1 MKKQKQ
7 NKNKKNVYLLKLRQ
21 RSNFWSNLIDFICKE
36 TSTSS
41 MILRAAVFYRIAI
54 LSNSFIGGFFV
65 VKLKYV
71 FLQRKT
77 EVCNSVTGIFL
88 RIFLSFWEWSLFKTL
103 GYCFSFSR
111 KLLLCFCFPCLT
123 SFNKYVYVTNFAQVP
138 WHPLMK
144 NYLTFLKSK
153 TVDFKIILSTWTF
166 WHNMQDIPLKD
177 VSIWVNL
184 SLTKYLT
191 KIFSR
196 FFMFNNNGKQSL
208 KSCLF

>member
-1 MKKQKQ
+1 MKKTKTKQKQ
-7 NKNKKNVYLLKLRQ
+7 KNVYLLKLGQ
-21 RSNFWSNLIDFICKE
+21 HSNFWSNLIDFICGE

-41 MILRAAVFYRIAI
+41 MILRAVVFYRIAI

-153 TVDFKIILSTWTF
+153 TVGFKIILSTWTF

-196 FFMFNNNGKQSL
+196 FFMFNNNGKQAL